1 MKYATVFRRTISY
14 LIDCLLV
21 FVILVTVLQL
31 MLFVP
36 IRHLVIGSDN
46 WFKSGWNTEAYT
58 LLTISLP
65 IWLYFIL
72 SEVSPWQATIGKH
85 LFQLQTLDIT
95 TKKPISLKQ
104 AVVRTIIKLLPWEI
118 AHFTNN
124 IPTPMWYDP
133 NPTFRFGF
141 VIVPLLVILYI
152 VLASVTQNR
161 QSLHDLIARTVVV
174 SNG

>member
-1 MKYATVFRRTISY
+1 VTAY

-21 FVILVTVLQL
+21 FAILVTALQL
-31 MLFVP
+31 IIFVP
-36 IRHLVIGSDN
+36 IRHIFIESEN
-46 WFKSGWNTEAYT
+46 WFKLGWNTEAYT

-72 SEVSPWQATIGKH
+72 SEISSWQATIGKH
-85 LFQLQTLDIT
+85 LLKLQTVDLT
-95 TKKPISLKQ
+95 TKNKISLQQ
-104 AVVRTIIKLLPWEI
+104 AVIRTAVKLLPWEI

-124 IPTPMWYDP
+124 VPTPMWYDP

-161 QSLHDLIARTVVV
+161 QSLHDLIARTVVL